1 LSYALRILENKYLEY
16 QLIFILISFL
26 DVTYINPRM
35 LGSISK
41 IDYLGKI
48 LIKSYLE
55 EYFGLEIQI
64 KVVDFD
70 F

>member
-1 LSYALRILENKYLEY
+1 
-16 QLIFILISFL
+16 
-26 DVTYINPRM
+26 M

-55 EYFGLEIQI
+55 EYFGLDIQI